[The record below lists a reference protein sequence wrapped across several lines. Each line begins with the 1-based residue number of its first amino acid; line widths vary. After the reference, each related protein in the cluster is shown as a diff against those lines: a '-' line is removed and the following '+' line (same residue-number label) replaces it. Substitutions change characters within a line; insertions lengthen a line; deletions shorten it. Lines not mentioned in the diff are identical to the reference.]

1 METVQ
6 RMAPDGS
13 PIAVL
18 AQQGVEVANLII
30 VEKSVDVLWREPSVG
45 DNDRARLARSE
56 ATSTNKSK
64 SLSDR
69 AGRATAHHP
78 ESCRSRIRSGTR

>member
-13 PIAVL
+13 SIAVL
-18 AQQGVEVANLII
+18 AQQGAEAANLIV

-45 DNDRARLARSE
+45 DNDRARLA
-56 ATSTNKSK
+56 
-64 SLSDR
+64 
-69 AGRATAHHP
+69 
-78 ESCRSRIRSGTR
+78 